1 MEKEENKK
9 LKEVHKMYEQCK
21 KVFTPGFEI
30 VNVGADIE
38 DKEEYEFYKLLHE
51 YFMQKKQRELIKKGV
66 Y

>member
-1 MEKEENKK
+1 MAMEESKK
-9 LKEVHKMYEQCK
+9 LKEVHKAYERCK
-21 KVFTPGFEI
+21 KVFAPGFEI
-30 VNVGADIE
+30 VNVGAEIK